1 MKKKIILSI
10 CLLIIIAIGLYLIWN
25 KNNAIKDNNIPDIK
39 SNKIDAVSY
48 NMKLD
53 LDINTKSLM
62 EEVEIEIKNDTY
74 ESIDEI
80 IIRDMT
86 PSIHAYN
93 KKYYNNDKQK
103 SNIISIKSNEQQ
115 LEYKIEK
122 ESIIKV
128 KLNELLKSNDI
139 TKLKV
144 EMKTDIPDRQDRF
157 GYVKRKDGYIYA
169 LSFCFPYLADNQNG
183 EWVLSPYFDDG
194 ESRSYDLANYE
205 IEIKHPKDYLVIA
218 TGKEE
223 TKDGVTKITANN
235 VRDIAIVVS
244 NMMQKDTF
252 EAEGIEINNYYL
264 NSKYTDKYRNLTELV
279 IKDAFKVYTNNI
291 GKYPYE
297 ELDVTPLLLGFGYG
311 GMEYPGLIM
320 TNATSFYDGTLMD
333 PWSLS
338 DGLSH
343 EIAHQ
348 WFYATVGNN
357 EYSEAW
363 IDEGFTTYLE
373 KQLFGLYDG
382 DAHKY
387 LLEIDDIAPSIEK
400 NIKSRDELIET
411 AREDYK
417 DKFLNTTPDNYS
429 EEQEYGEIEYQEA
442 YMFLQELRI
451 AMGDDKFNL
460 FLKELYNKYYL
471 KEVNTDI
478 IISLIKEHDNSER
491 INEIIKFYFK

>member
-291 GKYPYE
+291 GKYPYA
-297 ELDVTPLLLGFGYG
+297 ELDVTPLLFGFGYG

-333 PWSLS
+333 AWSLS

-373 KQLFGLYDG
+373 RQLFGLYDG

-387 LLEIDDIAPSIEK
+387 LLEIDDIAPSIEM

-429 EEQEYGEIEYQEA
+429 EEQNYGEIEYEEA
-442 YMFLQELRI
+442 YLFLQELRI
-451 AMGDDKFNL
+451 AMGDDKFNS

-478 IISLIKEHDNSER
+478 IISSIKEHDNSER